1 MDTGVRNTVKFR
13 TVSFALT
20 FGIVACGGLS
30 LAAQKKSTPTSGPV
44 VFAQDKGKLTI
55 KLGGQTVGHEEFEIA
70 PSGGGWLAKGTA
82 EIKPPE
88 GASSKVSGSLTLQGN
103 GAPISYDWSAQ
114 TEKTNGAHVLFANGV
129 ASITLEMQGAR
140 PFQQDLSFGSPMIA
154 VLDNN
159 LYHQYAVLARIYD
172 WSKGGVQT
180 FPVIIPQ
187 ELTPGSITVQSTGSA
202 SAEGKTF
209 TGRGDKLFA
218 WLDKDA
224 QTETLLTTER
234 QLSLQKENVQ
244 LLGLDHP
251 LVANL
256 LKKFRELPPEEIG
269 LCLKSSDGT
278 EGIFAAWAVDARG
291 DKGQIKRMIVTLGV
305 DWEGKRHVAW
315 ERQPETFWRS
325 QAASHTGKQADEKLA
340 MLRSIFEPMLQREL
354 EHRGVGTRGFESK
367 LIAWVEAVN

>member
-1 MDTGVRNTVKFR
+1 MDTGVRNTVKIR
-13 TVSFALT
+13 TVSSALT
-20 FGIVACGGLS
+20 LGILACAALS
-30 LAAQKKSTPTSGPV
+30 LAAQKKSAPTAGPV

-202 SAEGKTF
+202 GADGKTY
-209 TGRGDKLFA
+209 
-218 WLDKDA
+218 
-224 QTETLLTTER
+224 E
-234 QLSLQKENVQ
+234 
-244 LLGLDHP
+244 GLK
-251 LVANL
+251 VT
-256 LKKFRELPPEEIG
+256 
-269 LCLKSSDGT
+269 SSDL
-278 EGIFAAWAVDARG
+278 
-291 DKGQIKRMIVTLGV
+291 QILLMLDTNHRLMRLEV
-305 DWEGKRHVAW
+305 
-315 ERQPETFWRS
+315 PEAKVSVIR
-325 QAASHTGKQADEKLA
+325 D
-340 MLRSIFEPMLQREL
+340 
-354 EHRGVGTRGFESK
+354 
-367 LIAWVEAVN
+367 